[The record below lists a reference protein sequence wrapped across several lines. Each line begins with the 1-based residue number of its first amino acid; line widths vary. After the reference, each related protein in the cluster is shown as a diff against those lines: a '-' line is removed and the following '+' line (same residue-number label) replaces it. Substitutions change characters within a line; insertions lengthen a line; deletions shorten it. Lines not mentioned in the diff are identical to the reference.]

1 MLKKLLA
8 LALLSTTLHAT
19 EKPNILFI
27 FADDYAYDCLAAHG
41 NSEVKTPHLDKLN
54 ARSTQFTH
62 AYNSGA
68 WHGAICVAS
77 RTMMMTGKQVWNAK
91 STKLKQAQ
99 ADGSLFPQRMKAAGY
114 RTYFAG
120 KWHVG
125 ERSESICKE
134 TFDVTRNIRP
144 GMPRPAN
151 KSVYSRTFKTSA
163 KNEWSPTDVSQGGF
177 WKGGKHWS
185 EVLAD
190 DGIAMLQQAKLDDSP
205 FFMMLCF
212 NAPHDPRQAPKEF
225 VDLYDPS
232 TIAVPNN
239 FQPTYPHQIGSNK
252 IRDERLAPFPRTP
265 RSIQV
270 NRAEYYALI
279 THMDAQIGKI
289 LDSLEATG
297 KADNTVIIF
306 TADHG
311 LSVGHHGLL
320 GKQNMYDPSVRVP
333 WTIAGPGIPK
343 ANKIST
349 PIYLQSA
356 MSTCID
362 LASGDTS
369 GLEFESTLPAINGK
383 VTNSSAIYGCYTST
397 QRMVCTDEYKF
408 ISYPK
413 INIEQLFDRNKD
425 PLEMHNLIDNP
436 EFRETAKSM
445 RDLLKKQMRKMNDP
459 LVSKL

>member
-1 MLKKLLA
+1 MIKKLLT
-8 LALLSTTLHAT
+8 LALLSTSLQAA

-27 FADDYAYDCLAAHG
+27 FADDYAFDCLGAHG
-41 NSEVKTPHLDKLN
+41 NSEVKTPNLDKLN

-77 RTMMMTGKQVWNAK
+77 RTMLMTGKQIWNAK

-99 ADGSLFPQRMKAAGY
+99 ADGSLFPQRMNAAGY
-114 RTYFAG
+114 KTYFAG

-125 ERSESICKE
+125 ERTENVCKE
-134 TFDVTRNIRP
+134 SFDVTRNIRP
-144 GMPRPAN
+144 GMPHPN
-151 KSVYSRTFKTSA
+151 DKSVYNRTFKPSA
-163 KNEWSPTDVSQGGF
+163 TDEWSPTDTTQGGY

-190 DGIAMLQQAKLDDSP
+190 DGIAMLEQAKLDESP

-225 VDLYDPS
+225 IDLYNPS
-232 TIAVPNN
+232 EISVPNN
-239 FQPTYPHQIGSNK
+239 FLPTYPYQIGSNK
-252 IRDERLAPFPRTP
+252 VRDERLAPFPRTP
-265 RSIQV
+265 RSIQT

-279 THMDAQIGKI
+279 SHMDAQIGKI
-289 LDSLEATG
+289 LDTLEATG
-297 KADNTVIIF
+297 KADNTIIIF

-320 GKQNMYDPSVRVP
+320 GKQNLYDPSVRVP
-333 WTIAGPGIPK
+333 WMVAGPGIPK
-343 ANKIST
+343 AKKVTT

-362 LASGDTS
+362 LAGGDS
-369 GLEFESTLPAINGK
+369 NGLEFESVLPSINDK
-383 VTNSSAIYGCYTST
+383 SSSDNPIYGCYTST
-397 QRMVCTDEYKF
+397 QRMVCTDKFKF
-408 ISYPK
+408 ITYPK
-413 INIEQLFDRNKD
+413 INIELLFDREKD
-425 PLEMHNLIDNP
+425 PLEMNNLIDNP
-436 EFRETAKSM
+436 ELTETAKSL
-445 RDLLKKQMRKMNDP
+445 RKLLKEQMTKMNDP
-459 LVSKL
+459 LVKAL